1 MLGLTVKN
9 NNKVIVSTKYISDV
23 FDKVHRNVMRDVENL
38 HCSDEFRKANFE
50 QSSYISKQN
59 KTLKSYD
66 VTRDGF
72 AFLCMGF
79 TGPEAAEWKER
90 YINAYNE
97 MELAIAKRVSGAPK
111 SMEELNRVSK
121 QIEELKEVGSFH
133 GKGLASYKKTKIEI
147 DETFKIALDTAQL
160 VLNIK

>member
-1 MLGLTVKN
+1 MLGLIVN
-9 NNKVIVSTKYISDV
+9 NKNKVIVSTKYISDV

-38 HCSDEFRKANFE
+38 HCSDDFRVRNFE
-50 QSSYISKQN
+50 QSSYTSKQN

-72 AFLCMGF
+72 AFLAMGF

-97 MELAIAKRVSGAPK
+97 MELAIAKRVSEAPK
-111 SMEELNRVSK
+111 SMEELNAVSK

-133 GKGLASYKKTKIEI
+133 GKELASYKQKKIKI